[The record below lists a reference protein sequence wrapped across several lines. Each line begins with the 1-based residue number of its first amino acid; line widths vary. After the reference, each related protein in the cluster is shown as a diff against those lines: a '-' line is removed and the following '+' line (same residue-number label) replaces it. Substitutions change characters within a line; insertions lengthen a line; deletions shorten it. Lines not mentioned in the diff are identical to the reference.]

1 MPSASGGGGGGGQQK
16 SPPSLLKKS
25 QSFRQRIFLPV
36 LRLPGIFGDQIA
48 LSLFEASPEKDMLE
62 RCAELVERVTEQVFA
77 ESEASVEVFLAADC
91 GHSVD
96 HERFVSSEARG
107 E

>member
-1 MPSASGGGGGGGQQK
+1 
-16 SPPSLLKKS
+16 
-25 QSFRQRIFLPV
+25 
-36 LRLPGIFGDQIA
+36 
-48 LSLFEASPEKDMLE
+48 MLE

-77 ESEASVEVFLAADC
+77 EPEASVEVFLAADC

-107 E
+107 EIF

>member
-1 MPSASGGGGGGGQQK
+1 
-16 SPPSLLKKS
+16 
-25 QSFRQRIFLPV
+25 
-36 LRLPGIFGDQIA
+36 
-48 LSLFEASPEKDMLE
+48 MLE
-62 RCAELVERVTEQVFA
+62 RCAELVERVTEQVFT
-77 ESEASVEVFLAADC
+77 EPEASVEVFVAADC

>member
-1 MPSASGGGGGGGQQK
+1 RRRRRRRPTKVSTVVVEKIPILS
-16 SPPSLLKKS
+16 
-25 QSFRQRIFLPV
+25 QRIFLPV
-36 LRLPGIFGDQIA
+36 LRPPGIFGDQIA
-48 LSLFEASPEKDMLE
+48 LSLFKAASEKDMLE

-77 ESEASVEVFLAADC
+77 EPEASVEVFVAADC